1 MVIYGFKNNAMKK
14 FIRNEINPKNL
25 RDMLAKC
32 ETEIE
37 DLAYD
42 YFQGEKGYCVSNNDK
57 IRDKMERRADIL
69 DRLFELHFNDED
81 YNRLLKTNNK
91 LETLERNMM
100 VKHIDMFTKL
110 QSINRN
116 YTLRTTLEYWHNEDN
131 PQLIRLD
138 DDAYYASKW
147 NTMLDI
153 IDNINVMFNDI
164 FECMDNDNTPY
175 DDGWRESI
183 RASFSMTSDIKPCYS
198 FWELL
203 TCKLYSIPDV
213 LQMTTY
219 KFRHEAMLIGD
230 M

>member
-1 MVIYGFKNNAMKK
+1 MKK
-14 FIRNEINPKNL
+14 FIRNETDPQHL
-25 RDMLAKC
+25 REMLAKC

-42 YFQGEKGYCVSNNDK
+42 YSQGEKCYCVSNNDK
-57 IRDKMERRADIL
+57 IRDKMEIRADIL
-69 DRLFELHFNDED
+69 DRLFELHFNEED
-81 YNRLLKTNNK
+81 YNRLLKTNNT
-91 LETLERNMM
+91 LETIERNMM

-110 QSINRN
+110 QSINKN

-131 PQLIRLD
+131 HQLLMLD

-198 FWELL
+198 FWELI
-203 TCKLYSIPDV
+203 TSKNYSIPDV